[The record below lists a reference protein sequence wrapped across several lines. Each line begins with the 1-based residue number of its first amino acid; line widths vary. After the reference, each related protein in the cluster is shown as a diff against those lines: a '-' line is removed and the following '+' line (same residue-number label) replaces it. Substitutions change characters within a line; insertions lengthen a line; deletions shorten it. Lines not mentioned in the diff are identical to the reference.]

1 MQPLDSLHPSERPR
15 VLMISKACIV
25 GIYQRKLEEIARL
38 GVDLLTLVPPS
49 WKDERGET
57 RLERVYTEGY
67 QLQVVPIALNGN
79 FHLHFYPGLGQWIR
93 DFRPQIV
100 HIDEEPYNAAAWQ
113 ALFHARRAGA
123 KTLFFSWQNIVRQYP
138 PPFSWGE
145 RWLLNNV
152 DYALVGTE
160 SAASVWRAK
169 GYTGRLAVVP
179 QFGVDTELFKPV
191 EVSSLQFPVSSPS
204 LESTNNQQ
212 PITND
217 HLSVL
222 QIGYVGRLVE
232 EKGVHLL
239 LEAVARLSGE
249 WRLRIIGSGPMRHA
263 LHAQAA
269 NLNIADRIEWV
280 EWVASTDM
288 PAQYQQLDALVI
300 PSLTRPNWK
309 EQFGRV
315 IIEAMAAGV
324 PVIGSDS
331 GAIPDIVGD
340 AGLIVPEGDVEALKA
355 ALCKLQTDINLCQQI
370 ATAGRKRVLERFTH
384 AQVAAATVAVYKEL
398 LSP

>member
-1 MQPLDSLHPSERPR
+1 ML
-15 VLMISKACIV
+15 SKACIV
-25 GIYQRKLEEIARL
+25 GIYQRKLEAIARL

-57 RLERVYTEGY
+57 HLERTYTEGY
-67 QLQVVPIALNGN
+67 QLEVVPIAINGN
-79 FHLHFYPGLGQWIR
+79 FHLHFYPGLGRWIR

-123 KTLFFSWQNIVRQYP
+123 KTLFFSWQNIRRVYP

-152 DYALVGTE
+152 DYALIGTE

-169 GYTGRLAVVP
+169 GYTGRMAVVP
-179 QFGVDTELFKPV
+179 QFGVDTELFKPL
-191 EVSSLQFPVSSPS
+191 EVSSFQFPVSSPS

-212 PITND
+212 PTTDD
-217 HLSVL
+217 HPSVLSTQYSVL

-239 LEAVARLSGE
+239 LEAAAKLPGE
-249 WRLRIIGSGPMRHA
+249 WRLRIIGSGPMRDA
-263 LHAQAA
+263 LQAQAA
-269 NLNIADRIEWV
+269 NLNIADRVEWV
-280 EWVASTDM
+280 DWVASTDM
-288 PAQYQQLDALVI
+288 PALYQTLDVLVI

-331 GAIPDIVGD
+331 GAIPDIIDD
-340 AGLIVPEGDVEALKA
+340 AGLVVPEDDVDALLS
-355 ALCKLQTDINLCQQI
+355 ALHMLQTDSALR
-370 ATAGRKRVLERFTH
+370 ARFAAAGRNRVLSRFTH
-384 AQVAAATVAVYKEL
+384 AQVAAATVAVYQEL
-398 LSP
+398 LSS